1 MQLNSSVVKTPWGHE
16 FISFENETISIWF
29 LSINKGERS
38 SFHCHPNKKTGLIVL
53 SGEGELSFLSGT
65 KSLSAGSYL
74 SIHAGVFHST
84 EALSNNFTMLEV
96 ESTKDK
102 NDLVRLKDNYGRR
115 PVGYE
120 TEENWTHKTSD
131 SFVIEDGAVC
141 SDFSFSFHYLNEEAI
156 STFDDQDIIISLTKD
171 CVVPDSHLGLFKA
184 GSVLNVK
191 ILKSLLETFSI
202 NEECE
207 IIRVSKNE

>member
-1 MQLNSSVVKTPWGHE
+1 MQLNSSVVKKPWGHE

-29 LSINKGERS
+29 LSINKGERT

-53 SGEGELSFLSGT
+53 SGEGKLSFLSGT

-120 TEENWTHKTSD
+120 TEENWTS
-131 SFVIEDGAVC
+131 S
-141 SDFSFSFHYLNEEAI
+141 
-156 STFDDQDIIISLTKD
+156 
-171 CVVPDSHLGLFKA
+171 
-184 GSVLNVK
+184 
-191 ILKSLLETFSI
+191 
-202 NEECE
+202 
-207 IIRVSKNE
+207 